1 MRGRPDYYQ
10 LDASLSEDEK
20 LVRDTVGRLVDERF
34 LPDVA
39 RHFEAGTFPMELVPE
54 LARLNLFG
62 MQLQGYGCAGLNN
75 VSYGLACQELERGD
89 SGLRSFVSVQGSL
102 SMFPIHAFGSEEQKR
117 RWLPAMARGEALGC
131 FGLTEPDFGSNPAGM
146 QTKARPDGSDWVL
159 NGTKRWITNGHLA
172 HVAVVW
178 ARTNAGIRGFLVE
191 RGTPGLRAHPIEHKL
206 SMRASATSE
215 LVLEEVRVP
224 EAARLP
230 GAEGLKAPLSCLD
243 EARFGIAWGALGAA
257 MACYDSALRYACE
270 RVQFDRP
277 IAQFQLTQA
286 KLVDMLTEI
295 TRGQLLAHQLARL
308 KDAGSVRPPQIS
320 MAKMSNVKAA
330 LEIARSARSVLGA
343 NGISLEY
350 PVIRHLTN
358 LETVSTYEG
367 THEVHTLA
375 IGQDITG
382 LSAFS

>member
-146 QTKARPDGSDWVL
+146 QTQARPDGSDWVL

-215 LVLEEVRVP
+215 LVLEDVRVP

-230 GAEGLKAPLSCLD
+230 GAEGLKAPLSCLN

-295 TRGQLLAHQLARL
+295 TRGQLLALQLARL
-308 KDAGSVRPPQIS
+308 KDAGSVRAPQIS

-350 PVIRHLTN
+350 PVIRHLAN

-382 LSAFS
+382 LSAFN

>member
-1 MRGRPDYYQ
+1 MTSRPDYYQ

-20 LVRDTVGRLVDERF
+20 LVRETVGRLVDERF

-102 SMFPIHAFGSEEQKR
+102 SMFPIHAFGSDAQRR
-117 RWLPAMARGEALGC
+117 RWLPAMARGEVLGC

-146 QTKARPDGSDWVL
+146 RTQARRDGGDWVL
-159 NGTKRWITNGHLA
+159 SGTKRWITNGHLA

-178 ARTNAGIRGFLVE
+178 ARTEAGIRGFLVE
-191 RGTPGLRAHPIEHKL
+191 RGTPGFSAHPIEHKL

-215 LVLEEVRVP
+215 LVLEDVRVP
-224 EAARLP
+224 EAGRLP
-230 GAEGLKAPLSCLD
+230 GAEGLKAPLSCLS

-257 MACYDSALRYACE
+257 IACYDAALRYACD

-286 KLVDMLTEI
+286 KLVEMLTDI
-295 TRGQLLAHQLARL
+295 TRGQLLALQLGRL
-308 KDAGSVRPPQIS
+308 KDAGTVRPTQIS

-330 LEIARSARSVLGA
+330 LEIARSARSILGA

-358 LETVSTYEG
+358 LETVYTYEG